1 MSDAMI
7 AGWSRAEE
15 NLYTPLL
22 ADPQAYEQVV
32 RLVGALADY
41 LREHVTDVAELAAAS
56 SRGAEL
62 VSEVQPEA
70 TLPWMPLADAVAAA
84 CAIRYREVRVLE
96 ARAHRAKA
104 LHEAGASGELWVR
117 IADPHSRV
125 ATRVAP
131 ALLVRVG
138 TGMAISCTTDLDPE
152 TGGVCFT
159 ATPVTVDPVSGDVLG
174 PLDSVGPA
182 RSAAS
187 TDDRDAEVREMQR
200 SIELYADRC
209 VG

>member
-41 LREHVTDVAELAAAS
+41 LREHVTDVAGLAAAS

-70 TLPWMPLADAVAAA
+70 ALPWIPLADAVSAA

-96 ARAHRAKA
+96 ARAHRANA
-104 LHEAGASGELWVR
+104 LHEAGASGEAWVR
-117 IADPHSRV
+117 IVDPHSHV
-125 ATRVAP
+125 AASVAP
-131 ALLVRVG
+131 ALVVRVG
-138 TGMAISCTTDLDPE
+138 TGMAISCTTELDPG
-152 TGGVCFT
+152 TGGVRFVAAPMT
-159 ATPVTVDPVSGDVLG
+159 IDPVTGDILG
-174 PLDSVGPA
+174 PLESVGGA
-182 RSAAS
+182 RSATTPEGRAANV
-187 TDDRDAEVREMQR
+187 RDLQHD
-200 SIELYADRC
+200 IELSIRRD

>member
-22 ADPQAYEQVV
+22 ADPEAYERVV
-32 RLVGALADY
+32 RVVGALADY
-41 LREHVTDVAELAAAS
+41 LREHVFDVAGLSAAS
-56 SRGAEL
+56 SRGADL
-62 VSEVQPEA
+62 TREVLPEA
-70 TLPWMPLADAVAAA
+70 DLPWMPLADALAAA

-96 ARAHRAKA
+96 ARAHRANA
-104 LHEAGASGELWVR
+104 LQDAAASGQLWVR
-117 IADPHSRV
+117 IVDPHSRV
-125 ATRVAP
+125 AARVAP
-131 ALLVRVG
+131 ALVVRVG
-138 TGMAISCTTDLDPE
+138 TGMAISCTTDLDPH
-152 TGGVCFT
+152 TGGVCFS

-187 TDDRDAEVREMQR
+187 PDDRDAEVREMQR
-200 SIELYADRC
+200 RIELYAHRS